1 MRPNENT
8 KDPVSVDTTPRSSIS
23 TLPPDNGM
31 VAVAVSGHKRAYISV
46 AILCFINLIN
56 YMDRYTLAGVLT
68 DVKGYYGLDNSEAG
82 LLQTSFIISYMI
94 MAPIFGFLG
103 DRYNRKCIMA
113 CGVTFWS
120 ITTYLGSCIPS
131 GYFGWFLFLR
141 ALVGT
146 GEASYST
153 IAPTVIAD
161 LFTDSMRTK
170 MLAVFYFAIPVG
182 SGLGYIVGSEVANLF
197 GHWYWALRVTPVLGI
212 LTAIFSLTVLV
223 EPPRGEAEGGVN
235 LKNSSVIEDVVE
247 VLKIRSF
254 VWVTIGFTCVTFS
267 VGALAWW
274 VPDFMMSAI
283 KVSGGK
289 AEQNSVSLVFGV
301 ITCFAGIVGVFLGTG
316 SAHYFRRFNPRA
328 DPLICAY
335 SMLGAVPVVFF
346 GCVLAHKYIALS
358 YVLIFVGVTLLCMN
372 WVIVADIVLYVVIPT
387 RRSMAE
393 AIQITLSHAL
403 GDACSPY
410 VVGAISDAI
419 KKGRG
424 SDVAN
429 YTSMEYALFLP
440 VFVLVLGAVSFLIN
454 SKYIVKDKEKCGKIT
469 HGQTAPALHLAASG
483 SEISQNMDSCSQSGD
498 TYRDIPDTLSLL
510 K

>member
-1 MRPNENT
+1 MTPNEDAQGST
-8 KDPVSVDTTPRSSIS
+8 SDDITPRSSIS

-31 VAVAVSGHKRAYISV
+31 VAVAGPKRAYISV
-46 AILCFINLIN
+46 VVLCFINLIN

-94 MAPIFGFLG
+94 MAPIFGYLG
-103 DRYNRKCIMA
+103 DRYNRKRIMA
-113 CGVTFWS
+113 YGVAFWS
-120 ITTYLGSCIPS
+120 VTTYLGSCIPS
-131 GYFGWFLFLR
+131 GYFGWFLLLR

-161 LFTDSMRTK
+161 LFTGSMRTK
-170 MLAVFYFAIPVG
+170 MLALFYFAIPVG

-235 LKNSSVIEDVVE
+235 MKNSSVIEDVVA
-247 VLKIRSF
+247 VLKIPSF
-254 VWVTIGFTCVTFS
+254 IWVTVGFTCVTFS

-283 KVSGGK
+283 KVGGGK
-289 AEQNSVSLVFGV
+289 AEQNSVSLVFGI
-301 ITCFAGIVGVFLGTG
+301 ITCFAGIVGVLLGTG
-316 SAHYFRRFNPRA
+316 SAQFYRRFNPRA

-346 GCVLAHKYIALS
+346 GCVLAYKYIALS
-358 YVLIFVGVTLLCMN
+358 YVLIFFGVTLLCMN

-424 SDVAN
+424 TAVAS

-440 VFVLVLGAVSFLIN
+440 VFVLVLGAVCFLIN
-454 SKYIVKDKEKCGKIT
+454 SKYILEDKEKCEKIT
-469 HGQTAPALHLAASG
+469 HGQSSPALHLAASG
-483 SEISQNMDSCSQSGD
+483 SEINQSIDSYSQSGD
-498 TYRDIPDTLSLL
+498 TYRDIPDTLNLL